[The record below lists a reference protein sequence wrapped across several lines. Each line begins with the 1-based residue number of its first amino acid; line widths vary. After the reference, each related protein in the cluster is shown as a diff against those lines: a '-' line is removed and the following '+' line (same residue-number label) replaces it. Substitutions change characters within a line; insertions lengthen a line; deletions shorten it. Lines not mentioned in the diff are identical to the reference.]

1 VTCEYTVSVRVS
13 KDVLKADIERLLLDQ
28 KYSKYILGSLASGFD
43 QESVLQQLQ
52 NGERLE
58 NIYEGLVTRRSSLD
72 FIASDGR
79 KSIGLSAG
87 SSECGGQSHAHS
99 NSPRRVEDGLEF
111 RSSVADEE
119 MSDSNIYADK
129 PWTTITQDSALVKH
143 LVSLYFC
150 WEYPTFSSLSKEHFL
165 QDFET
170 GRHRFCSPLLVNI
183 IAALGCR
190 FSDQLAVQATQ
201 DAGHLLGDQFYAEA
215 EMLWEK
221 EKFDPSLTTIQAT
234 GLMSLWETS
243 RGRDSRGTFY
253 SKQAIIMAI
262 EMGIHLHDHPTE
274 VSETEVDVRSATFWG
289 AFVLDQ

>member
-1 VTCEYTVSVRVS
+1 
-13 KDVLKADIERLLLDQ
+13 VLKADIERLLLDQ

-58 NIYEGLVTRRSSLD
+58 NIYEGLVARRSSLD

-87 SSECGGQSHAHS
+87 SSESDGQSHAHS
-99 NSPRRVEDGLEF
+99 NSPRRVEDSLEF

-150 WEYPTFSSLSKEHFL
+150 WEYHFR
-165 QDFET
+165 E
-170 GRHRFCSPLLVNI
+170 S
-183 IAALGCR
+183 
-190 FSDQLAVQATQ
+190 
-201 DAGHLLGDQFYAEA
+201 
-215 EMLWEK
+215 
-221 EKFDPSLTTIQAT
+221 
-234 GLMSLWETS
+234 
-243 RGRDSRGTFY
+243 
-253 SKQAIIMAI
+253 
-262 EMGIHLHDHPTE
+262 
-274 VSETEVDVRSATFWG
+274 
-289 AFVLDQ
+289 